1 ETEIGSARL
10 GARIL
15 RVRLGSRQQGGA
27 ARLAV
32 QAARRGL
39 WCRPARLVAWDGRAR
54 ARLATRSG
62 RARAWSGF
70 GFGRAGADRFR
81 VRASAET
88 WVRLRRLEAR
98 AADRLRV
105 AAAGDGCAR
114 IEAAPFGFD
123 RSGAAGWLRLSRRVP
138 AALRRIYAARRGWL
152 RIRRSAAR
160 MRSGS
165 GFGLQTRRGWD
176 GGSALLRP
184 APRVIFAAGGGGVR
198 WRAAACG
205 GVR

>member
-1 ETEIGSARL
+1 MAARLEGEQRSARL
-10 GARIL
+10 GLAQGSCACGSAR
-15 RVRLGSRQQGGA
+15 VSKEARLGLQCRRRGA
-27 ARLAV
+27 ACGAD
-32 QAARRGL
+32 RRGS
-39 WCRPARLVAWDGRAR
+39 WRGMGARGLGLRLGAGVRERGAGSVSGERAR
-54 ARLATRSG
+54 V
-62 RARAWSGF
+62 
-70 GFGRAGADRFR
+70 GFGRAGVDRFR

-165 GFGLQTRRGWD
+165 GFGLQTR
-176 GGSALLRP
+176 
-184 APRVIFAAGGGGVR
+184 
-198 WRAAACG
+198 CG
-205 GVR
+205 